1 MNKLFII
8 SNESIFINQGKF
20 FCDNIDMKST
30 SEGLNNKFEVNI
42 IARESKK
49 IIIIH
54 LNSDQRVIKPF
65 FATTKNLQNVKLMA
79 ERVGFEPT
87 VPLTVHKLSKPAP

>member
-1 MNKLFII
+1 MLMEEKWLALHSKL
-8 SNESIFINQGKF
+8 ELAVWQKQLVE
-20 FCDNIDMKST
+20 K
-30 SEGLNNKFEVNI
+30 NN
-42 IARESKK
+42 
-49 IIIIH
+49 
-54 LNSDQRVIKPF
+54 LNSVHRVSRPP